1 VADAAGTA
9 ADPALRDTWRMP
21 PLAELGRPMVSR
33 ARKLGLTALRG
44 YLAIAM
50 IMVILKIVLMATAH

>member
-1 VADAAGTA
+1 
-9 ADPALRDTWRMP
+9 MP
-21 PLAELGRPMVSR
+21 PLALISAPVVSR

-50 IMVILKIVLMATAH
+50 IMVIIKVVLMATAH

>member
-1 VADAAGTA
+1 V
-9 ADPALRDTWRMP
+9 
-21 PLAELGRPMVSR
+21 VSR

-50 IMVILKIVLMATAH
+50 IMVIVKVVMLAAH